1 MRIFLSLGCQYNKN
15 RGCVC
20 VRAGLDAGQ
29 CDFALFRQTARRR
42 RRLLSTSGYW
52 CVYMIFCTNTL
63 LCFVRVYHNQQ
74 AAFWAALAFTRDL
87 ARTLTSERAS
97 LPRAV
102 MEIAHQTGRRAD
114 SLRTAIAKKKIHSVE
129 WTSQ

>member
-1 MRIFLSLGCQYNKN
+1 
-15 RGCVC
+15 
-20 VRAGLDAGQ
+20 
-29 CDFALFRQTARRR
+29 
-42 RRLLSTSGYW
+42 
-52 CVYMIFCTNTL
+52 MIFCTNTL

-114 SLRTAIAKKKIHSVE
+114 SLRTAIAKKKYTPLNGLVNREQNRDVWNWSLSS
-129 WTSQ
+129 SQNWESALQFNAFIKNGFLH